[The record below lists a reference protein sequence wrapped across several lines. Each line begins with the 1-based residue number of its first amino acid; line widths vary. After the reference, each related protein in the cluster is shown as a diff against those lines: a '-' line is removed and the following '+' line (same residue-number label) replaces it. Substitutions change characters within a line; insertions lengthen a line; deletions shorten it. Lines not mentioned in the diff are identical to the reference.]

1 MGDSMG
7 NQQPRRVRPTTCI
20 MLAGALAAAGLV
32 VAGPSPHMYGGPFG
46 LARDQTVRVSVASMD
61 NMKKASN
68 MEKQSPCRFEV
79 HVLDADGSVIVQTRP
94 FALSPGSSF
103 SQDLRFSELGRGGI
117 DPTNPN
123 RAQLR
128 IASFASTADGRACP
142 SDSSAKMTVEV
153 FDEASGRTSFMVPT
167 DSFLPAIQ

>member
-1 MGDSMG
+1 MK
-7 NQQPRRVRPTTCI
+7 NQQPRRIRPTTCI
-20 MLAGALAAAGLV
+20 MLAGSLVAAGLV

-68 MEKQSPCRFEV
+68 MNKDSSCRFEV
-79 HVLDADGSVIVQTRP
+79 HVLDADGSVIVQTKP
-94 FALSPGSSF
+94 FGVKQGGSF
-103 SQDLRFSELGRGGI
+103 SQDLRFGDLGRGGI
-117 DPTNPN
+117 DPANPN

-142 SDSSAKMTVEV
+142 SDSSVKMTVEV
-153 FDEASGRTSFMVPT
+153 FDEPSGRTSFMVPT
-167 DSFLPAIQ
+167 DSFLPAVQ